1 MIRYIFAIT
10 AAATFGMAGA
20 AQAADLT
27 IAPAEPA
34 ASPTYNWTGL
44 YAGVH
49 AGYGW
54 GDFDSP
60 LNDEIFLLGNLG
72 RDPDGIFGGGQ
83 IGYNY
88 QFDNNLV
95 AGFEIDASLAD
106 LDGVGEMVFISGP
119 ERATLSQGSKIDAFG
134 TVRGRLGYAADRF
147 LPYVTGG
154 LAWARASYEFGLDVQ
169 GGPSIHFADKQ
180 TFTGWTVGAGL
191 EYAVTNN
198 VTAKVEYAYADLG
211 SQDFRFDA
219 VTPAARGDLTLQ
231 TVKFG
236 LNYKF

>member
-1 MIRYIFAIT
+1 MT
-10 AAATFGMAGA
+10 VVEEAAVA
-20 AQAADLT
+20 
-27 IAPAEPA
+27 APAF
-34 ASPTYNWTGL
+34 NWTGL

-54 GDFDSP
+54 GDFSSP
-60 LNDEIFLLGNLG
+60 LDSANFFLGDLSRN
-72 RDPDGIFGGGQ
+72 PDGIFGGGQ

-88 QFDNNLV
+88 QFSNNLV
-95 AGFEIDASLAD
+95 AGFEIDASIAD
-106 LDGVGEMVFISGP
+106 LDGIGELTLTSGSD
-119 ERATLSQGSKIDAFG
+119 RATISQGSKIDAFG

-154 LAWARASYEFGLDVQ
+154 LAWARTSYEFGLDQ
-169 GGPSIHFADKQ
+169 TDFPGIHFSDKQ
-180 TFTGWTVGAGL
+180 TFTGWTLGAGL

-198 VTAKVEYAYADLG
+198 VTAKVEYLYADLG
-211 SQDFRFDA
+211 SKDFQLGA
-219 VTPAARGDLTLQ
+219 GLPAIPGDLTMQ